1 MQFFTKNLLINIY
14 KIFYVSKEEWIKYM
28 LSILKQ
34 VIFCIFLQVSAA
46 PFTFVQKSLV
56 WKSVS
61 KPIEI
66 HLLWCIHLNS
76 VSILIK
82 SCRAWHLAATDT
94 GSDQSPLR

>member
-1 MQFFTKNLLINIY
+1 
-14 KIFYVSKEEWIKYM
+14 M

-34 VIFCIFLQVSAA
+34 VIFCTILRVAAA

-66 HLLWCIHLNS
+66 QLL
-76 VSILIK
+76 
-82 SCRAWHLAATDT
+82 
-94 GSDQSPLR
+94 